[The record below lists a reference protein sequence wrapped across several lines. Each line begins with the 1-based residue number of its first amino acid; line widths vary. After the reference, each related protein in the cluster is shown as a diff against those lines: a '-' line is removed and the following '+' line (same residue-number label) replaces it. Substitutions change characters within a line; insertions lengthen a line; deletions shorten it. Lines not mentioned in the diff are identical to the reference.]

1 MSKTG
6 NTILAL
12 ITGAAIGAGLG
23 LLYAPESGDKT
34 RKKIAKGAKDA
45 KKKFDQQ
52 VKETS
57 QSLSESASHAKKT
70 FDKKL
75 EATLSAASEKADDVI
90 LAMEKKLEE
99 LREKN
104 AKLAHKAEQEVKT
117 ETVKPKPASV

>member
-34 RKKIAKGAKDA
+34 RKKISKGAKDA
-45 KKKFDQQ
+45 KKRFDKQ
-52 VKETS
+52 VKETTE
-57 QSLSESASHAKKT
+57 SLSESASHAKKT

-75 EATLSAASEKADDVI
+75 EATLSAASEKANDIIV
-90 LAMEKKLEE
+90 AMEKKLED
-99 LREKN
+99 LRQKN
-104 AKLAHKAEQEVKT
+104 AKLGHKIEEVETPKPKGTPVKT
-117 ETVKPKPASV
+117 A